1 MSVTYPDFIKI
12 INECQNK
19 MKLAYLKYG
28 NSWLKYQG
36 LKFWKNRLDGEIKE
50 IWEAET
56 FEEYQK
62 EIIDAI
68 NVLSMMHD
76 RYDDWYFS
84 DPFREKQLSNKITV
98 LTDNEGKKC

>member
-1 MSVTYPDFIKI
+1 MTITYPDFIKI
-12 INECQNK
+12 MNKCKDK
-19 MKLAYLKYG
+19 MKVTYLKYG

-36 LKFWKNRLDGEIKE
+36 LKFWKNRLDGEIDE
-50 IWEAET
+50 IWKAKT

-76 RYDDWYFS
+76 RHDDWLFS
-84 DPFREKQLSNKITV
+84 EVFRKQITKIIKG
-98 LTDNEGKKC
+98 NQE